1 MFFVL
6 NFVSLNYLFRNFTN
20 MVKDKEQNNSFT
32 LLWQFAGNKKFQ
44 LFRASF
50 YAVLGVLCGI
60 IPYFCVAKLL
70 SAFYYKTATSN
81 DVLIYSFIA
90 IVAYA
95 IKVFLTTLS
104 TMTSHE
110 AAFSIL
116 KILRTKITEKMERIP
131 MGVMLDKASGSYK
144 MLVVD
149 TVERIEKPFAHMVPE
164 MTANIVTP
172 LTIIIVLFVMDWR
185 MALGAIATIPLG
197 FLVTMGQLIGYK
209 EKSARQFKA
218 NADMNDAIVEY
229 VNGIEVIKAFNQSAS
244 SFGKFTNACKY
255 YRDTTLEWWRSCWF
269 FSAAGLNTLSSTLLV
284 TLPLGT
290 YLFMNG
296 KIEFA
301 TFLTCAVLSM
311 GISGPILA
319 SMNYAE
325 MFASVFQA
333 FKQVDEFLN
342 EKDQIR
348 PTENVKFNGSSFEF
362 KNVTFGYKE
371 KNVLNNI
378 SFKTADKGVTA
389 IVGHSGSGKSTIAK
403 LMAGFWDVGEGDIL
417 LGGVSL
423 SKIPFKQQMQKISYV
438 AQDNYLFNVS
448 IMENIRM
455 GRPEASDEE
464 VYEAAKAAG
473 CHEFISALENGYNT
487 KAGDAGNRLSGG
499 ERQRITIARAI
510 LKNADVIILD
520 EATAYADPENEA
532 EIQKA
537 LSRLIHDKVL
547 IVIAHRLST
556 IKNAEKIL
564 VIEKGELADSGTHDE
579 LMKKCDLY
587 KSMWERHIASSD
599 NKEVA

>member
-1 MFFVL
+1 MTSNKAQKNPFH
-6 NFVSLNYLFRNFTN
+6 
-20 MVKDKEQNNSFT
+20 
-32 LLWQFAGNKKFQ
+32 LLWQYAGNKRAQ
-44 LFRASF
+44 LFIASF
-50 YAVLGVLCGI
+50 YAILSVFFGI

-70 SAFYYKTATSN
+70 SAFYYKTVTQN
-81 DVLIYSFIA
+81 DILIYGLIIIA
-90 IVAYA
+90 AFA
-95 IKVFLTTLS
+95 LKVYLSTLS
-104 TMTSHE
+104 TMKSHE

-116 KILRTKITEKMERIP
+116 KKIRTQITNKMERIP
-131 MGVMLDKASGSYK
+131 MGVMLDKASGTYK

-172 LTIIIVLFVMDWR
+172 VTIIVVLFVMDWR

-197 FLVTMGQLIGYK
+197 FLVTMEQMIGYK
-209 EKSARQFKA
+209 EKSARYFKA
-218 NADMNDAIVEY
+218 NADMNDSIVEY

-269 FSAAGLNTLSSTLLV
+269 FSAAGLSTLSSTLLV
-284 TLPLGT
+284 TLPLGA

-319 SMNYAE
+319 SMTYAE

-333 FKQVDEFLN
+333 FQQIEGFLN
-342 EKDQIR
+342 EKDQVR
-348 PTENVKFNGSSFEF
+348 PTEKVKFNGSSFEF
-362 KNVTFGYKE
+362 KDVSFGYKD

-378 SFKTADKGVTA
+378 SFKTAEKGVTA

-403 LMAGFWDVGEGDIL
+403 LMAGFWDVGNGDIL
-417 LGGVSL
+417 LGGIRL

-438 AQDNYLFNVS
+438 AQDNYLFNTS
-448 IMENIRM
+448 ILENIRM

-564 VIEKGELADSGTHDE
+564 VIENGELADSGTHEE
-579 LMKKCDLY
+579 LMKKCALY
-587 KSMWERHIASSD
+587 KSMWERHMAGSEAKEIA
-599 NKEVA
+599 

>member
-1 MFFVL
+1 MTSNKAQKNPFH
-6 NFVSLNYLFRNFTN
+6 
-20 MVKDKEQNNSFT
+20 
-32 LLWQFAGNKKFQ
+32 LLWQYAGNKRAQ
-44 LFRASF
+44 LFIASF
-50 YAVLGVLCGI
+50 YAILSVFFGI

-70 SAFYYKTATSN
+70 SAFYYKTVTQN
-81 DVLIYSFIA
+81 DILIYGLIIIA
-90 IVAYA
+90 AFA
-95 IKVFLTTLS
+95 LKVYLSTLS
-104 TMTSHE
+104 TMKSHE

-116 KILRTKITEKMERIP
+116 KKIRTQITNKMERIP
-131 MGVMLDKASGSYK
+131 MGVMLDKASGTYK

-172 LTIIIVLFVMDWR
+172 VTIIVVLFVMDWR

-197 FLVTMGQLIGYK
+197 FLVTMEQMIGYK
-209 EKSARQFKA
+209 EKSARYFKA
-218 NADMNDAIVEY
+218 NADMNDSIVEY

-269 FSAAGLNTLSSTLLV
+269 FSAAGLSTLSSTLLV
-284 TLPLGT
+284 TLPLGA

-296 KIEFA
+296 KIEIA

-319 SMNYAE
+319 SMTYAE

-333 FKQVDEFLN
+333 FQQIEGFLN
-342 EKDQIR
+342 EKDQVR
-348 PTENVKFNGSSFEF
+348 PTEKVKFNGSSFEF
-362 KNVTFGYKE
+362 KDVSFGYKD

-378 SFKTADKGVTA
+378 SFKTAEKGVTA

-403 LMAGFWDVGEGDIL
+403 LMAGFWDVGNGDIL
-417 LGGVSL
+417 LGGIRL

-438 AQDNYLFNVS
+438 AQDNYLFNSS
-448 IMENIRM
+448 ILENIRM

-564 VIEKGELADSGTHDE
+564 VIENGELADSGTHEE
-579 LMKKCDLY
+579 LMKKCALY
-587 KSMWERHIASSD
+587 KSMWERHMAGSEAKEIA
-599 NKEVA
+599 

>member
-1 MFFVL
+1 MA
-6 NFVSLNYLFRNFTN
+6 T
-20 MVKDKEQNNSFT
+20 DKSKNNPMK
-32 LLWQFAGNKKFQ
+32 LLWQYAGNRKFQ
-44 LFRASF
+44 LITSSF
-50 YAVLGVLCGI
+50 YAVLGVFFGI
-60 IPYFCVAKLL
+60 VPYFCVAKML
-70 SAFYYKTATSN
+70 SAFYYKTVTQ
-81 DVLIYSFIA
+81 DDILIYGLITIA
-90 IVAYA
+90 AFA
-95 IKVFLTTLS
+95 LKVYLS
-104 TMTSHE
+104 TISTMKSHE

-116 KILRTKITEKMERIP
+116 RTLRTNITKKMERIP

-185 MALGAIATIPLG
+185 MALGAVATIPLG
-197 FLVTMGQLIGYK
+197 FLITMGQMIGYK
-209 EKSARQFKA
+209 EKSARYFKA

-255 YRDTTLEWWRSCWF
+255 YRDTTLEWWRNCWF
-269 FSAAGLNTLSSTLLV
+269 FSAAGLSTLSSTLLV
-284 TLPLGT
+284 TLPLGA

-319 SMNYAE
+319 AMTYAE
-325 MFASVFQA
+325 TFASVFQA
-333 FKQVDEFLN
+333 FTQIDDFLN

-348 PTENVKFNGSSFEF
+348 PDENVQFNGSSFEF

-378 SFKTADKGVTA
+378 SFKTAEKGVTA

-403 LMAGFWDVGEGDIL
+403 LMAGFWDVGKGDIL
-417 LGGVSL
+417 LGGISL
-423 SKIPFKQQMQKISYV
+423 SKIPFKQQMKKISYV
-438 AQDNYLFNVS
+438 AQDNYLFNTS
-448 IMENIRM
+448 ILENIRM

-564 VIEKGELADSGTHDE
+564 VIENGTLVDSGTHDE
-579 LMKKCDLY
+579 LLKKCDLY
-587 KSMWERHIASSD
+587 KSMWERHMAGSEVKEIA
-599 NKEVA
+599 

>member
-1 MFFVL
+1 
-6 NFVSLNYLFRNFTN
+6 
-20 MVKDKEQNNSFT
+20 MVTDNTQKNSFK
-32 LLWQFAGNKKFQ
+32 LLWMYAGNQKTK
-44 LFRASF
+44 LAKASF
-50 YAVLGVLCGI
+50 LAIIGVFCGI
-60 IPYFCVAKLL
+60 IPYFCAAKLL
-70 SAFYYKTATSN
+70 SVFYNKIVTLN
-81 DVLIYSFIA
+81 DILIYGLTAIA
-90 IVAYA
+90 AFALKAYFST
-95 IKVFLTTLS
+95 IS

-116 KILRTKITEKMERIP
+116 KTLRTAITKKMEHIP

-172 LTIIIVLFVMDWR
+172 LTIIVVLFVMDWR
-185 MALGAIATIPLG
+185 MALGAIATIPVG
-197 FLVTMGQLIGYK
+197 FLVTMGQMIGYK
-209 EKSARQFKA
+209 EKSARYYKA

-325 MFASVFQA
+325 MFASVFQS
-333 FKQVDEFLN
+333 FKQVNDFLE

-348 PTENVKFNGSSFEF
+348 PTENVQFNGSSF
-362 KNVTFGYKE
+362 
-371 KNVLNNI
+371 
-378 SFKTADKGVTA
+378 

-403 LMAGFWDVGEGDIL
+403 LMAGFWDVGKGDIL

-438 AQDNYLFNVS
+438 AQDNYLFNTS

-473 CHEFISALENGYNT
+473 CHKFISALENGYDT

-564 VIEKGELADSGTHDE
+564 VIENGEVADSGTHNE
-579 LMKKCDLY
+579 LMSKSALY
-587 KSMWERHIASSD
+587 KSMWERHMASSD
-599 NKEVA
+599 SKEVA

>member
-1 MFFVL
+1 MT
-6 NFVSLNYLFRNFTN
+6 S
-20 MVKDKEQNNSFT
+20 DKTQKNPLK
-32 LLWQFAGNKKFQ
+32 LLWLYAGNKRIQ
-44 LFRASF
+44 LFISSL
-50 YAVLGVLCGI
+50 YAILGVFFGI
-60 IPYFCVAKLL
+60 LPYFCVAKLL
-70 SAFYYKTATSN
+70 SAFYYKTVTQN
-81 DVLIYSFIA
+81 DILIYGLIIIA
-90 IVAYA
+90 AYA
-95 IKVFLTTLS
+95 LKVYLS
-104 TMTSHE
+104 TVSTIKSHK

-116 KILRTKITEKMERIP
+116 KTIRTQITSKMEHIP
-131 MGVMLDKASGSYK
+131 MGVMLDKASGTYK

-172 LTIIIVLFVMDWR
+172 LTIIVVLFVMDWR
-185 MALGAIATIPLG
+185 MALGAIATIPVG
-197 FLVTMGQLIGYK
+197 FLVTMGQMIGYK
-209 EKSARQFKA
+209 EKSARYFKA
-218 NADMNDAIVEY
+218 NADMNDSIVEY

-255 YRDTTLEWWRSCWF
+255 YRDTTLQWWRSCWF
-269 FSAAGLNTLSSTLLV
+269 FSAAGLSTLSSTLLV
-284 TLPLGT
+284 TLPLGA

-319 SMNYAE
+319 SMTYAE

-333 FKQVDEFLN
+333 FQQIEGFLN
-342 EKDQIR
+342 EKDQVR
-348 PTENVKFNGSSFEF
+348 PTEKVKFNGSSFEF
-362 KNVTFGYKE
+362 KNVSFGYKD

-378 SFKTADKGVTA
+378 SFKTAEKGVTA

-403 LMAGFWDVGEGDIL
+403 LMAGFWDVGNGDIL

-438 AQDNYLFNVS
+438 AQDNYLFNTS
-448 IMENIRM
+448 ILENIRM
-455 GRPEASDEE
+455 GRPKASDEE

-473 CHEFISALENGYNT
+473 CHEFISALEKGYNT

-510 LKNADVIILD
+510 LKDADVIILD

-564 VIEKGELADSGTHDE
+564 VIENGELADSGTHEE
-579 LMKKCDLY
+579 LMKKCALY
-587 KSMWERHIASSD
+587 KSMWERHMAGSEAKEIA
-599 NKEVA
+599 

>member
-1 MFFVL
+1 
-6 NFVSLNYLFRNFTN
+6 
-20 MVKDKEQNNSFT
+20 MVTDNTQKNSFK
-32 LLWQFAGNKKFQ
+32 LLWMYAGNQKTK
-44 LFRASF
+44 LAKASF
-50 YAVLGVLCGI
+50 LAIIGVFCGI
-60 IPYFCVAKLL
+60 VPYFCAAKLL
-70 SAFYYKTATSN
+70 SVFYNKIVTLN
-81 DVLIYSFIA
+81 DILIYGLTAIA
-90 IVAYA
+90 AFALKAYFST
-95 IKVFLTTLS
+95 IS

-116 KILRTKITEKMERIP
+116 KTLRTAITKKMEHIP

-172 LTIIIVLFVMDWR
+172 LTIIVVLFVMDWR
-185 MALGAIATIPLG
+185 MALGAIATIPVG
-197 FLVTMGQLIGYK
+197 FLVTMGQMIGYK
-209 EKSARQFKA
+209 EKSARYYKA

-325 MFASVFQA
+325 MFASVFQS
-333 FKQVDEFLN
+333 FKQVNDFLE

-348 PTENVKFNGSSFEF
+348 PTENVQFNGSSFEF
-362 KNVTFGYKE
+362 KNVSFGYKD

-378 SFKTADKGVTA
+378 SFKTAEKGVTA

-403 LMAGFWDVGEGDIL
+403 LMAGFWDVGKGDIL

-438 AQDNYLFNVS
+438 AQDNYLFNTS

-473 CHEFISALENGYNT
+473 CHEFISALENGYDT
-487 KAGDAGNRLSGG
+487 KAGDAGKRLSGG

-564 VIEKGELADSGTHDE
+564 VIENGEVADSGTHDE
-579 LMKKCDLY
+579 LMSKSALY
-587 KSMWERHIASSD
+587 KSMWERHMASSD
-599 NKEVA
+599 SKEVA

>member
-1 MFFVL
+1 MT
-6 NFVSLNYLFRNFTN
+6 S
-20 MVKDKEQNNSFT
+20 DKTQKNPLK
-32 LLWQFAGNKKFQ
+32 LLWLYAGNKRTQ
-44 LFRASF
+44 LFISSL
-50 YAVLGVLCGI
+50 YAILGVFFGI
-60 IPYFCVAKLL
+60 LPYFCVAKLL
-70 SAFYYKTATSN
+70 SAFYYKTVTQN
-81 DVLIYSFIA
+81 DILIYGLIIIA
-90 IVAYA
+90 AFA
-95 IKVFLTTLS
+95 LKVYLS
-104 TMTSHE
+104 TVSTIKSHK

-116 KILRTKITEKMERIP
+116 KTIRTQITSKMEHIP
-131 MGVMLDKASGSYK
+131 MGVMLDKASGTYK

-172 LTIIIVLFVMDWR
+172 LTIIVVLFVMDWR
-185 MALGAIATIPLG
+185 MALGAIATIPVG
-197 FLVTMGQLIGYK
+197 FLVTMGQMIGYK
-209 EKSARQFKA
+209 EKSARYFKA
-218 NADMNDAIVEY
+218 NADMNDSIVEY

-255 YRDTTLEWWRSCWF
+255 YRDTTLQWWRCCWF
-269 FSAAGLNTLSSTLLV
+269 FSAAGLSTLSSTLLV
-284 TLPLGT
+284 TLPLGA

-319 SMNYAE
+319 SMTYAE

-333 FKQVDEFLN
+333 FQQIEGFLN
-342 EKDQIR
+342 EKDQVR
-348 PTENVKFNGSSFEF
+348 PTEKVKFNGSSFEF
-362 KNVTFGYKE
+362 KNVSFGYKD

-378 SFKTADKGVTA
+378 SFKTAEKGVTA

-403 LMAGFWDVGEGDIL
+403 LMAGFWDVGNGDIL

-438 AQDNYLFNVS
+438 AQDNYLFNTS
-448 IMENIRM
+448 ILENIRM

-473 CHEFISALENGYNT
+473 CHEFISALEKGYNT

-510 LKNADVIILD
+510 LKDADVIILD

-564 VIEKGELADSGTHDE
+564 VIENGELADSGTHEE
-579 LMKKCDLY
+579 LMKKCALY
-587 KSMWERHIASSD
+587 KSMWERHMAGSEAKEIA
-599 NKEVA
+599 

>member
-1 MFFVL
+1 MTSNKAQKNPFH
-6 NFVSLNYLFRNFTN
+6 
-20 MVKDKEQNNSFT
+20 
-32 LLWQFAGNKKFQ
+32 LLWQYAGNKRAQ
-44 LFRASF
+44 LFIASF
-50 YAVLGVLCGI
+50 YAILSVFFGI

-70 SAFYYKTATSN
+70 SAFYYKTVTQN
-81 DVLIYSFIA
+81 DILIYGLIIIA
-90 IVAYA
+90 AFA
-95 IKVFLTTLS
+95 LKVYLSTLS
-104 TMTSHE
+104 TMKSHE

-116 KILRTKITEKMERIP
+116 KKIRTQITNKMERIP
-131 MGVMLDKASGSYK
+131 MGVMLDKASGTYK

-172 LTIIIVLFVMDWR
+172 VTIIVVLFVMDWR

-209 EKSARQFKA
+209 EKSARYFKA
-218 NADMNDAIVEY
+218 NADMNDSIVEY

-269 FSAAGLNTLSSTLLV
+269 FSAAGLSTLSSTLLV
-284 TLPLGT
+284 TLPLGA

-319 SMNYAE
+319 SMTYAE

-333 FKQVDEFLN
+333 FQQIEGFLN
-342 EKDQIR
+342 EKDQVR
-348 PTENVKFNGSSFEF
+348 PTEKVKFNGSSFEF
-362 KNVTFGYKE
+362 KDVSFGYKD

-378 SFKTADKGVTA
+378 SFRTAEKGVTA

-403 LMAGFWDVGEGDIL
+403 LMAGFWDVGNGDIL
-417 LGGVSL
+417 LGGIRL

-438 AQDNYLFNVS
+438 AQDNYLFNTS
-448 IMENIRM
+448 ILENIRM

-564 VIEKGELADSGTHDE
+564 VIENGELADSGTHEE
-579 LMKKCDLY
+579 LMKKCALY
-587 KSMWERHIASSD
+587 KSMWERHMAGSEAKEIA
-599 NKEVA
+599 

>member
-1 MFFVL
+1 MTSNKKQDNTL
-6 NFVSLNYLFRNFTN
+6 
-20 MVKDKEQNNSFT
+20 K
-32 LLWQFAGNKKFQ
+32 LLWLFAGNKKAQ

-50 YAVLGVLCGI
+50 YAILGVFCGI

-70 SAFYYKTATSN
+70 SAFYNKTVTSD
-81 DVLIYSFIA
+81 DVLIYGAIA
-90 IVAYA
+90 IVGFAL
-95 IKVFLTTLS
+95 KVFLSTIS

-110 AAFSIL
+110 AAFAIL
-116 KILRTKITEKMERIP
+116 KTLRTKITEKMEHIP
-131 MGVMLDKASGSYK
+131 MGIMLDKASGSYK

-172 LTIIIVLFVMDWR
+172 LTILIVLFVMDWR
-185 MALGAIATIPLG
+185 MALGAFATIPLG

-209 EKSARQFKA
+209 EKSARYFKA
-218 NADMNDAIVEY
+218 NADMNDSIVEY

-244 SFGKFTNACKY
+244 SFSKFTNACKY
-255 YRDTTLEWWRSCWF
+255 YRDTTLEWWRGCWF

-296 KIEFA
+296 KIEFG

-311 GISGPILA
+311 GIAGPLIA

-333 FKQVDEFLN
+333 FTQVNNFLN

-348 PTENVKFNGSSFEF
+348 PNKNVKFNGSSFEF
-362 KNVTFGYKE
+362 KKVTFGYKE
-371 KNVLNNI
+371 KNVLNKI
-378 SFKTADKGVTA
+378 SFKTAEKGVTA

-464 VYEAAKAAG
+464 VYEASKAAG
-473 CHEFISALENGYNT
+473 CHEFISALEHGYNT

-587 KSMWERHIASSD
+587 KSMWERHIAGSD

>member
-1 MFFVL
+1 MT
-6 NFVSLNYLFRNFTN
+6 S
-20 MVKDKEQNNSFT
+20 DKTQKNPFK
-32 LLWQFAGNKKFQ
+32 LLWLYAGNKRTQ
-44 LFRASF
+44 LFISSL
-50 YAVLGVLCGI
+50 YAILGVFFGI
-60 IPYFCVAKLL
+60 LPYFCVAKLL
-70 SAFYYKTATSN
+70 SAFYYKTVTQN
-81 DVLIYSFIA
+81 DILIYGLIIIA
-90 IVAYA
+90 AFA
-95 IKVFLTTLS
+95 LKVYLS
-104 TMTSHE
+104 TVSTIKSHK

-116 KILRTKITEKMERIP
+116 KTIRTQITNKMEHIP
-131 MGVMLDKASGSYK
+131 MGVMLDKASGTYK

-172 LTIIIVLFVMDWR
+172 LTIIVVLFVMDWR
-185 MALGAIATIPLG
+185 MALGAIATIPVG
-197 FLVTMGQLIGYK
+197 FLVTMGQMIGYK
-209 EKSARQFKA
+209 EKSARYFKA
-218 NADMNDAIVEY
+218 NADMNDSIVEY

-255 YRDTTLEWWRSCWF
+255 YRDTTLQWWRSCWF
-269 FSAAGLNTLSSTLLV
+269 FSAAGLSTLSSTLLV
-284 TLPLGT
+284 TLPLGA

-319 SMNYAE
+319 SMTYAE

-333 FKQVDEFLN
+333 FQQIEGFLN
-342 EKDQIR
+342 EKDQVR
-348 PTENVKFNGSSFEF
+348 PTEKVKFNGSSFEF
-362 KNVTFGYKE
+362 KNVSFGYKD

-378 SFKTADKGVTA
+378 SFKTAEKGVTA

-403 LMAGFWDVGEGDIL
+403 LMAGFWDVGNGDIL

-438 AQDNYLFNVS
+438 AQDNYLFNTS
-448 IMENIRM
+448 ILENIRM

-464 VYEAAKAAG
+464 DYEAAKAAG
-473 CHEFISALENGYNT
+473 CHEFISALEKGYNT

-510 LKNADVIILD
+510 LKDADVIILD

-564 VIEKGELADSGTHDE
+564 VIENGELADSGTHEE
-579 LMKKCDLY
+579 LMKKCALY
-587 KSMWERHIASSD
+587 KSMWERHMAGSEAKEIA
-599 NKEVA
+599 

>member
-1 MFFVL
+1 MA
-6 NFVSLNYLFRNFTN
+6 T
-20 MVKDKEQNNSFT
+20 DKSKNNPMK
-32 LLWQFAGNKKFQ
+32 LLWQYAGNKKIQ
-44 LFRASF
+44 LGIASF
-50 YAVLGVLCGI
+50 YAILGVFFGI
-60 IPYFCVAKLL
+60 VPYFCVAQML
-70 SAFYYKTATSN
+70 SAFYYKTITQ
-81 DVLIYSFIA
+81 DDILIYGLITIA
-90 IVAYA
+90 AYA
-95 IKVFLTTLS
+95 IKVFLSTVS
-104 TMTSHE
+104 TMKSHE

-116 KILRTKITEKMERIP
+116 KTLRTIITDKMERIP
-131 MGVMLDKASGSYK
+131 MGVMLDKASGTYK

-172 LTIIIVLFVMDWR
+172 LTIVVVLFVMDWR

-197 FLVTMGQLIGYK
+197 FLVTMGQMIGYK
-209 EKSARQFKA
+209 EKSARYFKA

-255 YRDTTLEWWRSCWF
+255 YRDTTLEWWRGCWF
-269 FSAAGLNTLSSTLLV
+269 FSAAGLSTLSSTLLV
-284 TLPLGT
+284 TLPLGA

-319 SMNYAE
+319 AMAYAE
-325 MFASVFQA
+325 TFASVFQA
-333 FKQVDEFLN
+333 FMQIDDFLN
-342 EKDQIR
+342 EKDQVR
-348 PTENVKFNGSSFEF
+348 PNENVQFNGSSFEF

-378 SFKTADKGVTA
+378 SFKTAETGVTA

-403 LMAGFWDVGEGDIL
+403 LMAGFWDVGKGDIL

-455 GRPEASDEE
+455 GRPEASDKE
-464 VYEAAKAAG
+464 VYEASKAAG
-473 CHEFISALENGYNT
+473 CHEFISALEHGYNT

-537 LSRLIHDKVL
+537 LSRLIHHKVL

-564 VIEKGELADSGTHDE
+564 VIENGELAACGTHDE
-579 LMKKCDLY
+579 LIKQCTLY
-587 KSMWERHIASSD
+587 KSMWERHIASSEP
-599 NKEVA
+599 KEVA

>member
-1 MFFVL
+1 MTSNKAQKNPFH
-6 NFVSLNYLFRNFTN
+6 
-20 MVKDKEQNNSFT
+20 
-32 LLWQFAGNKKFQ
+32 LLWQYAGNKRAQ
-44 LFRASF
+44 LFIASF
-50 YAVLGVLCGI
+50 YAILSVFFGI

-70 SAFYYKTATSN
+70 SAFYYKTVTQN
-81 DVLIYSFIA
+81 DILIYGLIIIA
-90 IVAYA
+90 AFA
-95 IKVFLTTLS
+95 LKVYLSTLS
-104 TMTSHE
+104 TMKSHE

-116 KILRTKITEKMERIP
+116 KKIRTQITNKMERIP
-131 MGVMLDKASGSYK
+131 MGVMLDKASGTYK

-172 LTIIIVLFVMDWR
+172 VTIIVVLFVMDWR

-197 FLVTMGQLIGYK
+197 FLVTMGQMIGYK
-209 EKSARQFKA
+209 EKSARYFKA
-218 NADMNDAIVEY
+218 NADMNDSIVEY

-269 FSAAGLNTLSSTLLV
+269 FSAAGLSTLSSTLLV
-284 TLPLGT
+284 TLPLGA

-319 SMNYAE
+319 SMTYAE

-333 FKQVDEFLN
+333 FQQIEGFLN
-342 EKDQIR
+342 EKDQVR
-348 PTENVKFNGSSFEF
+348 PTEKVKFNGSSFEF
-362 KNVTFGYKE
+362 KDVSFGYKD

-378 SFKTADKGVTA
+378 SFRTAEKGVTA

-403 LMAGFWDVGEGDIL
+403 LMAGFWDVGNGDIL
-417 LGGVSL
+417 LGGIRL

-438 AQDNYLFNVS
+438 AQDNYLFNTS
-448 IMENIRM
+448 ILENIRM

-564 VIEKGELADSGTHDE
+564 VIENGELADSGTHEE
-579 LMKKCDLY
+579 LMKKCALY
-587 KSMWERHIASSD
+587 KSMWERHMAGSEAKEIA
-599 NKEVA
+599 

>member
-1 MFFVL
+1 M
-6 NFVSLNYLFRNFTN
+6 
-20 MVKDKEQNNSFT
+20 
-32 LLWQFAGNKKFQ
+32 
-44 LFRASF
+44 
-50 YAVLGVLCGI
+50 
-60 IPYFCVAKLL
+60 
-70 SAFYYKTATSN
+70 
-81 DVLIYSFIA
+81 
-90 IVAYA
+90 
-95 IKVFLTTLS
+95 
-104 TMTSHE
+104 
-110 AAFSIL
+110 
-116 KILRTKITEKMERIP
+116 
-131 MGVMLDKASGSYK
+131 
-144 MLVVD
+144 
-149 TVERIEKPFAHMVPE
+149 
-164 MTANIVTP
+164 
-172 LTIIIVLFVMDWR
+172 
-185 MALGAIATIPLG
+185 
-197 FLVTMGQLIGYK
+197 
-209 EKSARQFKA
+209 
-218 NADMNDAIVEY
+218 
-229 VNGIEVIKAFNQSAS
+229 
-244 SFGKFTNACKY
+244 
-255 YRDTTLEWWRSCWF
+255 
-269 FSAAGLNTLSSTLLV
+269 
-284 TLPLGT
+284 
-290 YLFMNG
+290 
-296 KIEFA
+296 
-301 TFLTCAVLSM
+301 
-311 GISGPILA
+311 
-319 SMNYAE
+319 
-325 MFASVFQA
+325 
-333 FKQVDEFLN
+333 
-342 EKDQIR
+342 
-348 PTENVKFNGSSFEF
+348 
-362 KNVTFGYKE
+362 
-371 KNVLNNI
+371 NNI

-564 VIEKGELADSGTHDE
+564 VIEKGELADCGTHDE

-587 KSMWERHIASSD
+587 KSMWERHIAGSD

>member
-1 MFFVL
+1 
-6 NFVSLNYLFRNFTN
+6 
-20 MVKDKEQNNSFT
+20 
-32 LLWQFAGNKKFQ
+32 
-44 LFRASF
+44 
-50 YAVLGVLCGI
+50 
-60 IPYFCVAKLL
+60 
-70 SAFYYKTATSN
+70 
-81 DVLIYSFIA
+81 
-90 IVAYA
+90 
-95 IKVFLTTLS
+95 
-104 TMTSHE
+104 
-110 AAFSIL
+110 
-116 KILRTKITEKMERIP
+116 MERIP

-185 MALGAIATIPLG
+185 MALGAIATIPIG
-197 FLVTMGQLIGYK
+197 FLVTMGQMIGYK
-209 EKSARQFKA
+209 EKSARYFKA

-269 FSAAGLNTLSSTLLV
+269 FSAAGLSTLSSTLLV
-284 TLPLGT
+284 TLPLGA

-319 SMNYAE
+319 AMTYAE
-325 MFASVFQA
+325 TFASVFQA
-333 FKQVDEFLN
+333 FTQIDDFLN

-348 PTENVKFNGSSFEF
+348 PDENVQFNGSSFEF

-378 SFKTADKGVTA
+378 SFETAEKGVTA

-403 LMAGFWDVGEGDIL
+403 LMAGFWDVGKGDIL
-417 LGGVSL
+417 LGGISL
-423 SKIPFKQQMQKISYV
+423 SKIPFKQQMKKISYV
-438 AQDNYLFNVS
+438 AQDNYLFNTS
-448 IMENIRM
+448 ILENIRM

-564 VIEKGELADSGTHDE
+564 VIENGTLADSGTHDE
-579 LMKKCDLY
+579 LLKKCDLY
-587 KSMWERHIASSD
+587 KSMWERHMAGSEVKEIA
-599 NKEVA
+599 

>member
-1 MFFVL
+1 MA
-6 NFVSLNYLFRNFTN
+6 T
-20 MVKDKEQNNSFT
+20 DKSKNNPMK
-32 LLWQFAGNKKFQ
+32 LLWQYAGNKKFQ
-44 LFRASF
+44 LITSSF
-50 YAVLGVLCGI
+50 YAVLGVFFGI
-60 IPYFCVAKLL
+60 VPYFCVAKML
-70 SAFYYKTATSN
+70 SAFYYKTVTQ
-81 DVLIYSFIA
+81 DDILIYGLIT
-90 IVAYA
+90 IVAFA
-95 IKVFLTTLS
+95 LKVYLS
-104 TMTSHE
+104 TISTMKSHE

-116 KILRTKITEKMERIP
+116 KTLRTNITKKMERIP

-172 LTIIIVLFVMDWR
+172 LTIIVVLFVMDWR
-185 MALGAIATIPLG
+185 MALGAVATIPIG
-197 FLVTMGQLIGYK
+197 FLITMGQMIGYK
-209 EKSARQFKA
+209 EKSARYFKA

-269 FSAAGLNTLSSTLLV
+269 FSAAGLSTLSSTLLV
-284 TLPLGT
+284 TLPLGA

-319 SMNYAE
+319 AMTYAE
-325 MFASVFQA
+325 TFASVFQA
-333 FKQVDEFLN
+333 FTQIDDFLN

-348 PTENVKFNGSSFEF
+348 PDENVQFNGSSFEF

-378 SFKTADKGVTA
+378 SFKTAEKGVTA

-403 LMAGFWDVGEGDIL
+403 LMAGFWDVGNGDIL
-417 LGGVSL
+417 LGGASL
-423 SKIPFKQQMQKISYV
+423 SKIPFKQQMKKISYV
-438 AQDNYLFNVS
+438 AQDNYLFNTS
-448 IMENIRM
+448 ILENIRM
-455 GRPEASDEE
+455 GRPEANDEE

-564 VIEKGELADSGTHDE
+564 VIENGALADSGTHDE
-579 LMKKCDLY
+579 LLKKCDLY
-587 KSMWERHIASSD
+587 KSMWERHMAGSEVKEIA
-599 NKEVA
+599 

>member
-6 NFVSLNYLFRNFTN
+6 NFVSQIYLFRNLLKMTS
-20 MVKDKEQNNSFT
+20 DKTQKNPFK
-32 LLWQFAGNKKFQ
+32 LLWLYAGNKRTQ
-44 LFRASF
+44 LFISSL
-50 YAVLGVLCGI
+50 YAILGVFFGI
-60 IPYFCVAKLL
+60 LPYFCVAKLL
-70 SAFYYKTATSN
+70 SAFYYKTVTQN
-81 DVLIYSFIA
+81 DILIYGLIIIA
-90 IVAYA
+90 AFA
-95 IKVFLTTLS
+95 LKVYLS
-104 TMTSHE
+104 TVSTIKSHK

-116 KILRTKITEKMERIP
+116 KTIRTQITNKMEHIP
-131 MGVMLDKASGSYK
+131 MGVMLDKASGTYK

-172 LTIIIVLFVMDWR
+172 LTIIVVLFVMDWR
-185 MALGAIATIPLG
+185 MALGAIATIPVG
-197 FLVTMGQLIGYK
+197 FLVTMGQMIGYK
-209 EKSARQFKA
+209 EKSARYFKA
-218 NADMNDAIVEY
+218 NADMNDSIVEY

-255 YRDTTLEWWRSCWF
+255 YRDTTLQWWRSCWF
-269 FSAAGLNTLSSTLLV
+269 FSAAGLSTLSSTLLV
-284 TLPLGT
+284 TLPLGA

-319 SMNYAE
+319 SMTYAE

-333 FKQVDEFLN
+333 FQQIEGFLN
-342 EKDQIR
+342 EKDQVR
-348 PTENVKFNGSSFEF
+348 PTEKVKFNGSSFEF
-362 KNVTFGYKE
+362 KNVSFGYKD

-378 SFKTADKGVTA
+378 SFKTAEKGVTA

-403 LMAGFWDVGEGDIL
+403 LMAGFWDVGNGDIL

-438 AQDNYLFNVS
+438 AQDNYLFNTS
-448 IMENIRM
+448 ILENIRM

-473 CHEFISALENGYNT
+473 CHEFISALEKGYST

-510 LKNADVIILD
+510 LKDADVIILD

-564 VIEKGELADSGTHDE
+564 VIENGELADSGTHEE
-579 LMKKCDLY
+579 LMKKCALY
-587 KSMWERHIASSD
+587 KSMWERHMAGSEAKEIA
-599 NKEVA
+599 

>member
-1 MFFVL
+1 MA
-6 NFVSLNYLFRNFTN
+6 T
-20 MVKDKEQNNSFT
+20 DKSKNNPMK
-32 LLWQFAGNKKFQ
+32 LLWQYAGNRKFQ
-44 LFRASF
+44 LITSSF
-50 YAVLGVLCGI
+50 YAVLGVFFGI
-60 IPYFCVAKLL
+60 VPYFCVAKML
-70 SAFYYKTATSN
+70 SAFYYKTVTQ
-81 DVLIYSFIA
+81 DDILIYGLITIA
-90 IVAYA
+90 AFA
-95 IKVFLTTLS
+95 LKVYLS
-104 TMTSHE
+104 TISTMKSHE

-116 KILRTKITEKMERIP
+116 RTLRTNITKKMERIP

-185 MALGAIATIPLG
+185 MALGAVATIPLG
-197 FLVTMGQLIGYK
+197 FLITMGQMIGYK
-209 EKSARQFKA
+209 EKSARYFKA

-255 YRDTTLEWWRSCWF
+255 YRDTTLEWWRNCWF
-269 FSAAGLNTLSSTLLV
+269 FSAAGLSTLSSTLLV
-284 TLPLGT
+284 TLPLGA

-319 SMNYAE
+319 AMTYAE
-325 MFASVFQA
+325 TFASVFQA
-333 FKQVDEFLN
+333 FTQIDDFLN

-348 PTENVKFNGSSFEF
+348 PDENVQFNGSSFEF

-371 KNVLNNI
+371 KDVLNNI
-378 SFKTADKGVTA
+378 SFKTAEKGVTA

-403 LMAGFWDVGEGDIL
+403 LMAGFWDVGKGDIL
-417 LGGVSL
+417 LGGISL
-423 SKIPFKQQMQKISYV
+423 SKIPFKQQMKKISYV
-438 AQDNYLFNVS
+438 AQDNYLFNTS
-448 IMENIRM
+448 ILENIRM

-564 VIEKGELADSGTHDE
+564 VIENGTLVDSGTHDE
-579 LMKKCDLY
+579 LLKKCDLY
-587 KSMWERHIASSD
+587 KSMWERHMAGSEVKEIA
-599 NKEVA
+599 

>member
-1 MFFVL
+1 MTSNKAQKNPFH
-6 NFVSLNYLFRNFTN
+6 
-20 MVKDKEQNNSFT
+20 
-32 LLWQFAGNKKFQ
+32 LLWQYAGNKRAQ
-44 LFRASF
+44 LFIASF
-50 YAVLGVLCGI
+50 YAILSAFFGI

-70 SAFYYKTATSN
+70 SAFYYKTVTQN
-81 DVLIYSFIA
+81 DILIYGLIIIA
-90 IVAYA
+90 AFA
-95 IKVFLTTLS
+95 LKVYLSTLS
-104 TMTSHE
+104 TMKSHE

-116 KILRTKITEKMERIP
+116 KKIRTQITNKMERIP
-131 MGVMLDKASGSYK
+131 MGVMLDKASGTYK

-172 LTIIIVLFVMDWR
+172 VTIIVVLFVMDWR

-197 FLVTMGQLIGYK
+197 FLVTMGQMIGYK
-209 EKSARQFKA
+209 EKSARYFKA
-218 NADMNDAIVEY
+218 NADMNDSIVEY

-269 FSAAGLNTLSSTLLV
+269 FSAAGLSTLSSTLLV
-284 TLPLGT
+284 TLPLGA

-319 SMNYAE
+319 SMTYAE

-333 FKQVDEFLN
+333 FQQIEGFLN
-342 EKDQIR
+342 EKDQVR
-348 PTENVKFNGSSFEF
+348 PTEKVKFNGSSFEF
-362 KNVTFGYKE
+362 KDVSFGYKD

-378 SFKTADKGVTA
+378 SFKTAEKGVTA

-403 LMAGFWDVGEGDIL
+403 LMAGFWDVGNGDIL
-417 LGGVSL
+417 LGGIRL

-438 AQDNYLFNVS
+438 AQDNYLFNTS
-448 IMENIRM
+448 ILENIRM

-564 VIEKGELADSGTHDE
+564 VIENGELADSGTHEE
-579 LMKKCDLY
+579 LMKKCALY
-587 KSMWERHIASSD
+587 KSMWERHMAGSEAKEIA
-599 NKEVA
+599 

>member
-1 MFFVL
+1 MTSNKAKKNPFH
-6 NFVSLNYLFRNFTN
+6 
-20 MVKDKEQNNSFT
+20 
-32 LLWQFAGNKKFQ
+32 LLWQYAGNKRAQ
-44 LFRASF
+44 LFIASF
-50 YAVLGVLCGI
+50 YAILSVFFGI

-70 SAFYYKTATSN
+70 SAFYYKTVTQN
-81 DVLIYSFIA
+81 DILIYGLIIIA
-90 IVAYA
+90 AFA
-95 IKVFLTTLS
+95 LKVYLSTLS
-104 TMTSHE
+104 TMKSHE

-116 KILRTKITEKMERIP
+116 KKIRTQITNKMERIP
-131 MGVMLDKASGSYK
+131 MGVMLDKASGTYK
-144 MLVVD
+144 MHVVD

-172 LTIIIVLFVMDWR
+172 VTIIVVLFVMDWR

-197 FLVTMGQLIGYK
+197 FLVTMGQMIGYK
-209 EKSARQFKA
+209 EKSARYFKA
-218 NADMNDAIVEY
+218 NADMNDSIVEY

-269 FSAAGLNTLSSTLLV
+269 FSAAGLSTLSSTLLV
-284 TLPLGT
+284 TLPLGA

-319 SMNYAE
+319 SMTYAE

-333 FKQVDEFLN
+333 FQQIEGFLN
-342 EKDQIR
+342 EKDQVR
-348 PTENVKFNGSSFEF
+348 PTEKVKFNGSSFEF
-362 KNVTFGYKE
+362 KNVSFGYKD

-378 SFKTADKGVTA
+378 SFKTAEKGVTA

-403 LMAGFWDVGEGDIL
+403 LMAGFWDVGNGDIL
-417 LGGVSL
+417 LGDVSL

-438 AQDNYLFNVS
+438 AQDNYLFNTS
-448 IMENIRM
+448 ILENIRM

-564 VIEKGELADSGTHDE
+564 VIENGELADSGTHEE
-579 LMKKCDLY
+579 LMKKCALY
-587 KSMWERHIASSD
+587 KSMWERHMAGSEAKEIA
-599 NKEVA
+599 

>member
-1 MFFVL
+1 MTSIKAKKNPFH
-6 NFVSLNYLFRNFTN
+6 
-20 MVKDKEQNNSFT
+20 
-32 LLWQFAGNKKFQ
+32 LLWQYAGNKRAQ
-44 LFRASF
+44 LFIASF
-50 YAVLGVLCGI
+50 YAILSVFFGI

-70 SAFYYKTATSN
+70 SAFYYKTVTQN
-81 DVLIYSFIA
+81 DILIYGLIIIA
-90 IVAYA
+90 AFA
-95 IKVFLTTLS
+95 LKVNLSTLS
-104 TMTSHE
+104 TMKSHE

-116 KILRTKITEKMERIP
+116 KKIRTQITNKMERIP
-131 MGVMLDKASGSYK
+131 MGVMLDKASGTYK

-172 LTIIIVLFVMDWR
+172 VTIIVVLFVMDWR

-197 FLVTMGQLIGYK
+197 FLVTMGQMIGYK
-209 EKSARQFKA
+209 EKSARYFKA
-218 NADMNDAIVEY
+218 NADMNDSIVEY

-269 FSAAGLNTLSSTLLV
+269 FSAAGLSTLSSTLLV
-284 TLPLGT
+284 TLPLGA

-319 SMNYAE
+319 SMTYAE

-333 FKQVDEFLN
+333 FQQIEGFLN

-348 PTENVKFNGSSFEF
+348 PTEKVKFNGSSFEF
-362 KNVTFGYKE
+362 KDVSFGYKD

-378 SFKTADKGVTA
+378 SFRTAEKGVTA

-403 LMAGFWDVGEGDIL
+403 LMAGFWDVGNGDIL
-417 LGGVSL
+417 LGGIRL

-438 AQDNYLFNVS
+438 AQDNYLFNTS
-448 IMENIRM
+448 ILENIRM

-564 VIEKGELADSGTHDE
+564 VIENGELADSGTHEE
-579 LMKKCDLY
+579 LMKKCALY
-587 KSMWERHIASSD
+587 KSMWERHMAGSEAKEIA
-599 NKEVA
+599 

>member
-1 MFFVL
+1 
-6 NFVSLNYLFRNFTN
+6 
-20 MVKDKEQNNSFT
+20 
-32 LLWQFAGNKKFQ
+32 
-44 LFRASF
+44 
-50 YAVLGVLCGI
+50 
-60 IPYFCVAKLL
+60 
-70 SAFYYKTATSN
+70 
-81 DVLIYSFIA
+81 
-90 IVAYA
+90 
-95 IKVFLTTLS
+95 
-104 TMTSHE
+104 
-110 AAFSIL
+110 
-116 KILRTKITEKMERIP
+116 
-131 MGVMLDKASGSYK
+131 
-144 MLVVD
+144 
-149 TVERIEKPFAHMVPE
+149 

-172 LTIIIVLFVMDWR
+172 LTIIVVLFVMDWR
-185 MALGAIATIPLG
+185 MALGAVATIPLG

-209 EKSARQFKA
+209 EKSARFFKA
-218 NADMNDAIVEY
+218 NADMNDSIVEY

-325 MFASVFQA
+325 MFASVFQS
-333 FKQVDEFLN
+333 FKQVNDFLV

-348 PTENVKFNGSSFEF
+348 PTKNVQFNGSSFEF
-362 KNVTFGYKE
+362 KNVSFGYKD

-378 SFKTADKGVTA
+378 SFKTAEKGVTA
-389 IVGHSGSGKSTIAK
+389 IVGRSGSGKSTIAK
-403 LMAGFWDVGEGDIL
+403 LMAGFWDVGKGDIL

-438 AQDNYLFNVS
+438 AQDNYLFNTS

-473 CHEFISALENGYNT
+473 CHEFISALEHGYNT

-564 VIEKGELADSGTHDE
+564 VIENGEVADSGTHDE
-579 LMKKCDLY
+579 LMSKSALY
-587 KSMWERHIASSD
+587 KSMWERHMASSD
-599 NKEVA
+599 FKEVA